1 MRLFGRVLQ
10 VSDPPFWI
18 VADEAGSAVIEVD
31 AFLLDFWASGNAESS
46 CRSYAFGLLRWYR
59 HLQLTGTD
67 WDRAVRETVR
77 DFVLACK
84 QPSSLCSRP
93 LAPRTINHNLAVVSA
108 FYGFQISQQQ
118 GPLVNPVP
126 ERGQSGRER
135 FAAHHNPEASFRHDR
150 RADLRQR
157 VPQTLPRSLSEQR
170 ITELFRV
177 LEHPRDR
184 ALLAF
189 YLSSAARPSEL
200 LGVKT
205 EDIDPGSQQ
214 ITVVR
219 KGTRARQVVPASAGA
234 FLWLRLYQESLPAEM
249 TESGQPVWWTLR
261 RPLRPLNYD
270 AARALLRRAEVVMG
284 SRVKLHDLRH
294 TAAAQMAQDPSLSLT
309 DVQRILGHANLSTT
323 EQYIRQQDVDVLSRV
338 AEHLHRRENP
348 QPGPTPET
356 RMRYDHSDLTELM
369 GDAAW

>member
-1 MRLFGRVLQ
+1 MRPAGHAQHIL
-10 VSDPPFWI
+10 DPPFW
-18 VADEAGSAVIEVD
+18 VLNNQDGSAVLEVNE
-31 AFLLDFWASGNAESS
+31 FLLDFWASGNAESS

-59 HLQLTGTD
+59 HLRLTSTA
-67 WDRAVRETVR
+67 WDRATRETVR

-84 QPSSLCSRP
+84 HPSTLCSRP

-108 FYGFQISQQQ
+108 FYAFHIGQQQ
-118 GPLVNPVP
+118 GPLINPVP
-126 ERGQSGRER
+126 ERSQAGRER
-135 FAAHHNPEASFRHDR
+135 FAAHHNPEQTIRQDR

-157 VPQTLPRSLSEQR
+157 VPQTLPRSLSEQK

-177 LEHPRDR
+177 LDRPRDR

-200 LGVKT
+200 LGIRL
-205 EDIDPGSQQ
+205 EDVDPGTQH

-219 KGTRARQVVPASAGA
+219 KGTRARQIVPASTGA
-234 FLWLRLYQESLPAEM
+234 FLWLRLYQESLPEEL
-249 TESGQPVWWTLR
+249 TQPGQAVWWTLR
-261 RPLRPLNYD
+261 RPYRPLNYD
-270 AARALLRRAEVVMG
+270 AARAVFRRAAVVLG
-284 SRVKLHDLRH
+284 STVKLHDLRH

-338 AEHLHRRENP
+338 AEHLRRRENP
-348 QPGPTPET
+348 KPRPEPVT
-356 RMRYDHSDLTELM
+356 RTLYDHDDLTELM